1 MFDTLVIIPYRE
13 GATKGFDGEDEPCA
27 EPQPGSQYSKG
38 AVKDVG
44 FMGVRSAAL
53 SKGSGSFIAVE
64 PQ

>member
-13 GATKGFDGEDEPCA
+13 AATKGFDGEDEPCA
-27 EPQPGSQYSKG
+27 EPQPASYFSKG

-44 FMGVRSAAL
+44 FMVSEKRRHQQGERLFV
-53 SKGSGSFIAVE
+53 AVE